1 MIDKSIELLLLEYDD
16 IISPSNLLKNQQD
29 FNKFLNEPA
38 TKEDLKSF
46 LKVCEEQEL
55 YEWCIDIKQK
65 INSL

>member
-38 TKEDLKSF
+38 TEEDLKAF

>member
-1 MIDKSIELLLLEYDD
+1 MIDKSIELLLLKYDD

-55 YEWCIDIKQK
+55 YE
-65 INSL
+65 